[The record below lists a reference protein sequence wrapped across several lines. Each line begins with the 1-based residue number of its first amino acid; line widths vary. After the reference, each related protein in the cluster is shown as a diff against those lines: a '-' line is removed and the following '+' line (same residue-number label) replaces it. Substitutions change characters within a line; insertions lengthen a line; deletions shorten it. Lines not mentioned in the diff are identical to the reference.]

1 MFSVLRSLL
10 NSLFHRP
17 TYRFGKVDN
26 SRIRRTTLRNAQFVS
41 FMSQQGLGRLR
52 DPDAHDSRL
61 RRQKYLRAIMVSLAV
76 CAVVWI
82 GVESAKALSM
92 F

>member
-1 MFSVLRSLL
+1 MLRSFLTA
-10 NSLFHRP
+10 LFHRP

-41 FMSQQGLGRLR
+41 FMSQQGLGRVSN
-52 DPDAHDSRL
+52 PDAHDARL
-61 RRQKYLRAIMVSLAV
+61 RRQRILRVVAATGAIVAI
-76 CAVVWI
+76 VWI

>member
-1 MFSVLRSLL
+1 VLRSLL

-26 SRIRRTTLRNAQFVS
+26 ARIRRTTLRNAQFVS
-41 FMSQQGLGRLR
+41 FMTQQGLGRVNHT
-52 DPDAHDSRL
+52 DAHDNRL
-61 RRQKYLRAIMVSLAV
+61 RRQKFVRFALV
-76 CAVVWI
+76 CSAMAAVVWI
-82 GVESAKALSM
+82 GLESAKALAM

>member
-1 MFSVLRSLL
+1 MLRSLL
-10 NSLFHRP
+10 NALFHRP

-41 FMSQQGLGRLR
+41 FMSQQGLGRAGN
-52 DPDAHDSRL
+52 PDAHDTRL
-61 RRQKYLRAIMVSLAV
+61 RRQRLFRAGAACAALA
-76 CAVVWI
+76 ALVWI
-82 GVESAKALSM
+82 GIESAKALSM

>member
-1 MFSVLRSLL
+1 MFRSLFYA
-10 NSLFHRP
+10 LFHRP

-41 FMSQQGLGRLR
+41 FMSQQGLGRPGN
-52 DPDAHDSRL
+52 PDAHDARL
-61 RRQKYLRAIMVSLAV
+61 RRQRIFRAGMA
-76 CAVVWI
+76 CAALGALIWI
-82 GVESAKALSM
+82 GIESAKALSM

>member
-1 MFSVLRSLL
+1 MLRSFLTA
-10 NSLFHRP
+10 LFHRP

-41 FMSQQGLGRLR
+41 FMSQQGLGRSGN
-52 DPDAHDSRL
+52 PDAHDTRL
-61 RRQKYLRAIMVSLAV
+61 RRQRFVRVVVACGAV
-76 CAVVWI
+76 AAVVWVGI
-82 GVESAKALSM
+82 ESAKALSM

>member
-1 MFSVLRSLL
+1 MLRRLFTI
-10 NSLFHRP
+10 LFHRP

-41 FMSQQGLGRLR
+41 FMSQQGLGRVNN
-52 DPDAHDSRL
+52 PDVHDARL
-61 RRQKYLRAIMVSLAV
+61 RRQRILRALVAGLV
-76 CAVVWI
+76 LTAVVWVGI
-82 GVESAKALSM
+82 ESARALSM